1 MTGIANAWKIMGGLL
16 ALLLLLAAA
25 TVGAYG
31 WYVTSAWND
40 NRSLVTGRS
49 IAEALA
55 PDPVSPGSGHQAAP
69 NAAMNIL
76 ILGSDSRLEDVDYTS
91 ARGFRTDTIMVL
103 HVPSDRQ
110 GFQVIS
116 IPRDSWVEIEGHG
129 PAKINAAAAYG
140 GLALSIETISD
151 FIDAD
156 IDHVA
161 IIDFA
166 GLEDLTDA
174 VGGVDVYS
182 DTAFTN
188 GSSTFDVG
196 LNHLN
201 GAAALDFVRARK
213 QFADGDL
220 QRVRNQQEFLAKFSS
235 KLMTGDLL
243 LQPAKLARSITDFS
257 QYVTTDKGL
266 DSGLIIDVARDFRG
280 GSSAAVDYATA
291 PISGAGEAEDGQQYL
306 VVDEAGLA
314 ELRQAFAEDSLA
326 DYIDEAGDQQL

>member
-1 MTGIANAWKIMGGLL
+1 MNGIGNAWKIMGGLL

-25 TVGAYG
+25 TVAAYG
-31 WYVTSAWND
+31 WYVTSAWNE
-40 NRSLVTGRS
+40 NRTLVTDPS
-49 IAEALA
+49 IDEALA
-55 PDPVSPGSGHQAAP
+55 SEPTSPGHGHQAVP
-69 NAAMNIL
+69 NAPLNIL
-76 ILGSDSRLEDVDYTS
+76 ILGSDSRLVNVDYTS
-91 ARGFRTDTIMVL
+91 ALGFRTDTIMVL
-103 HVPSDRQ
+103 HIPSDRQ

-129 PAKINAAAAYG
+129 RAKINAAAAYG
-140 GLALSIETISD
+140 GLPLSIETISD
-151 FIDAD
+151 FIDAG

-166 GLEDLTDA
+166 GLEGLTDA

-182 DTAFTN
+182 DIAFTN

-196 LNHLN
+196 VNHLD
-201 GAAALDFVRARK
+201 GGAALDFVRARK

-220 QRVRNQQEFLAKFSS
+220 QRVRNQQEFLAELSS

-243 LQPAKLARSITDFS
+243 HQPAKLARSITNFS

-266 DSGLIIDVARDFRG
+266 DSGLIIDVARDFSG

-291 PISGAGEAEDGQQYL
+291 PISGVGETEDGQQYL
-306 VVDEAGLA
+306 VVDGEGLA
-314 ELRQAFAEDSLA
+314 DLRQAFAEDLLA
-326 DYIDEAGDQQL
+326 DYIEEAEDQQL

>member
-1 MTGIANAWKIMGGLL
+1 MTGIANAWKITGGLL
-16 ALLLLLAAA
+16 TLLLLLAAA

-40 NRSLVTGRS
+40 NRTLVEDPS

-55 PDPVSPGSGHQAAP
+55 PGLRAPGSGHQAAP

-76 ILGSDSRLEDVDYTS
+76 ILGSDSRLENVDYTS

-103 HVPSDRQ
+103 HIPSDRQ

-116 IPRDSWVEIEGHG
+116 IPRDSWVEIKGHG
-129 PAKINAAAAYG
+129 RAKINAAAAYG

-151 FIDAD
+151 FIDAG

-161 IIDFA
+161 IVDFA
-166 GLEDLTDA
+166 GLEELTDV

-188 GSSTFDVG
+188 GSSTFVKG
-196 LNHLN
+196 PNHLD

-220 QRVRNQQEFLAKFSS
+220 QRVRNQQEFLANFSS
-235 KLMTGDLL
+235 KLMSPDLL
-243 LQPAKLARSITDFS
+243 LHPAKLARSITNFS

-266 DSGLIIDVARDFRG
+266 DSALIIDVARDFSG

-291 PISGAGEAEDGQQYL
+291 PIAGAGEADDGQQYL
-306 VVDEAGLA
+306 VVDDEGLA
-314 ELRQAFAEDSLA
+314 DLRQAFAEDSLA